1 MELLRSAL
9 QQRIARSRQ
18 ALQQM
23 GTGEREL
30 ARLTVHHV
38 ASGSRGLPIVLCDT
52 SEVTPD
58 AGLSVRG
65 RPIAE
70 VATRPPEEVF
80 WLLLTGEWPDAQ
92 QAAEIG
98 KELTRRCRLPDY
110 LWRVLE
116 ALPADAHPMAL
127 LNTGVLA
134 LQPGSIFA
142 RRYAEGLPPDRFWEA
157 MLEDALNLL
166 AQLPCLAGYIYR
178 RRTKKGAITCCDAR
192 RDWSGGYAHMLGLP
206 DPNGHLAAAVR
217 LICVV
222 HSDHGGGNVSS
233 LAAAVVNSSLA
244 DIYLTLSAGLNG
256 LAGPLD
262 GLASQ
267 ECVHWLRQ
275 IEPVDG
281 RLDAA
286 VWRHA
291 VDERLASKR
300 PVPGF
305 GHAVLRCVDPRYQVL
320 ADFARKEYPD
330 APLVRAALSA
340 AEHVPA
346 LLREKTRARNP
357 NPNVDLISGP
367 LMDACGF
374 TEPEY
379 HAVLISV
386 GRALGICAQAIL
398 ARGMGLPIL
407 RPDSITLERLA
418 TAGSTGPAPQNTQGT
433 QRTT

>member
-1 MELLRSAL
+1 MELLASVLQKQIAHSRQLL
-9 QQRIARSRQ
+9 QQLGA
-18 ALQQM
+18 
-23 GTGEREL
+23 GEREL
-30 ARLTVHHV
+30 ARLTVHDV
-38 ASGSRGLPIVLCDT
+38 VCGARGLPVVLCDT
-52 SEVTPD
+52 SEVSPN
-58 AGLSVRG
+58 AGLTIRG
-65 RPIAE
+65 HPIKE
-70 VATRPPEEVF
+70 LATRTPEEIF
-80 WLLLTGEWPDAQ
+80 WLLLTGEWPTPP

-98 KELTRRCRLPDY
+98 KELTCRCRLPDY

-116 ALPADAHPMAL
+116 GLPADTHPMAL

-134 LQPGSIFA
+134 LQPGSVFA
-142 RRYAEGLPPDRFWEA
+142 KRYTQGLPPDRFWEA
-157 MLEDALNLL
+157 TLEDALSLL

-178 RRTKKGAITCCDAR
+178 RKTKKGAITCCDSK
-192 RDWSGGYAHMLGLP
+192 RDWAGGYAHMLGLP
-206 DPNGHLAAAVR
+206 DPDGRLTAAVR
-217 LICVV
+217 LLCVV

-244 DIYLTLSAGLNG
+244 DVYLTLSAGLNG

-267 ECVHWLRQ
+267 ECVRWLQQVLAQNER
-275 IEPVDG
+275 P
-281 RLDAA
+281 DAA
-286 VWRHA
+286 AWGRA
-291 VDERLASKR
+291 VTERLATKR

-305 GHAVLRCVDPRYQVL
+305 GHAVLRCVDPRYRVL
-320 ADFARKEYPD
+320 AEFARKEYPD

-346 LLREKTRARNP
+346 LLREKTRTRNP

-367 LMDACGF
+367 LMYACGF

-386 GRALGICAQAIL
+386 GRALGICAQAVL
-398 ARGMGLPIL
+398 ARGLGLPIL

-418 TAGSTGPAPQNTQGT
+418 AAAKVP
-433 QRTT
+433 

>member
-1 MELLRSAL
+1 MELLISAL
-9 QQRIARSRQ
+9 QERIARSRQ
-18 ALQQM
+18 ILRQLD
-23 GTGEREL
+23 GDEREL
-30 ARLTVHHV
+30 ARLTVGQV
-38 ASGSRGLPIVLCDT
+38 ASGARGLPVVLCDA
-52 SEVTPD
+52 SEVSAD
-58 AGLSVRG
+58 KGLSVRG

-70 VATRPPEEVF
+70 LATHTPEEVF
-80 WLLLTGEWPDAQ
+80 WLLLTGDEPNPQ
-92 QAAEIG
+92 QAAELG
-98 KELTRRCRLPDY
+98 RELTCRCRLPDY

-116 ALPADAHPMAL
+116 AMPADAHPMAL

-157 MLEDALNLL
+157 TLEDALNLL

-178 RRTKKGAITCCDAR
+178 RRTKKGAIACCSTH
-192 RDWSGGYAHMLGLP
+192 RDWAGGYAHMLGLP
-206 DPNGHLAAAVR
+206 DPDGRLAAAVR
-217 LICVV
+217 LLCVV
-222 HSDHGGGNVSS
+222 HSDHGGGNVSALS
-233 LAAAVVNSSLA
+233 AAVVNSALA

-262 GLASQ
+262 GLACQ
-267 ECVHWLRQ
+267 ESVYWLRN
-275 IEPVDG
+275 VTG
-281 RLDAA
+281 CGGHLDANT
-286 VWRHA
+286 WRRA

-305 GHAVLRCVDPRYQVL
+305 GHAVLRCVDPRYQIL

-340 AEHVPA
+340 AEHVPV
-346 LLREKTRARNP
+346 LLRERTHIRNP

-379 HAVLISV
+379 HAVLISA

-398 ARGMGLPIL
+398 ARGLGLPIL

-418 TAGSTGPAPQNTQGT
+418 AGTVAGT
-433 QRTT
+433 RA